1 MGNESDIVVPRTTT
15 PTDIVITGVEYSASA
30 GELTLIASSGGFD
43 ATGFASSFDPAGISY
58 LIDGAVGS
66 GYALVSSDVD
76 TATAS
81 TDGRELKLVLT
92 ASNGLSNHS
101 NAADLLDAG
110 TSTADTVV
118 VSSATGIADTTSAIT
133 VTAAAA
139 PSATAIGGVDF
150 DTGTNTLT
158 VVGAAGGVFD
168 DTMTAD
174 VTAISITLNDN
185 TAVTIATS
193 DLDGSVRANNA
204 GGLDIPLVSS
214 FAHIGALSDAD
225 ADTISIAD
233 TFISGVSAA
242 TDLTI
247 HTTDSTARPATD
259 IVITGVEYSASAGEL
274 TLIASSGGF
283 DATGFASSFDPAG
296 ISYLIDGAVGSGY
309 ALVSSDVDTATAS
322 TDGRELKL
330 VLTASN
336 GLSNHSNAADL
347 LDAGTSTAD
356 TVVVSSATGIAD
368 TTSAITVTAAA
379 APSATAIG
387 GVDFD
392 TGTNTLTVVGAA
404 GGVFDDTMTA
414 DVTAISI
421 TLNDNTAVTIA
432 TSDLDGSV
440 RANNAG
446 GLDIPL
452 VSSFAHIGALSDA
465 DADTISIA
473 DTFISGVSAATDL
486 TINVTGSRPTNID
499 ITSVEFHAG
508 AGMLTLKAAAGSFDD
523 AFATDLEA
531 NYSSGFTYTIDGA
544 RETEVNIAAGDISSI
559 SASNSS
565 GSVSALNIL
574 LTPGNNALVNHTNAT
589 NLLDGNSSAA
599 DTFTITSVAGL
610 TNLVA
615 ETVLPHSGGS
625 SGGSGITIGGAD
637 FDPHTNNLILV
648 PDHGSSTF
656 PSSASTGD
664 FDVTAVSIQLH
675 GASSAV
681 PLATTDVAGI
691 QVNSNGAAE
700 ITFSTDYVTANA
712 TALSDS
718 DADTVSVTT
727 SFYTGVN
734 ATSSPLQI
742 AMGGGGH
749 SMVYPADATAYT
761 GSIFETLGTETWA
774 SSTVTPPS
782 NYKTDLSGDGVTS
795 NSIDARQEQLVAD
808 IVGALVDEL
817 KEFKD
822 GGNVVPGTPSTTEN
836 HPLFIV
842 TDQAAGTNV
851 DEVILVEEGY
861 MVYIKGQFDTDQ
873 TATQPTAQITGA
885 VTSLAAYVDV
895 SDSTTPPTA
904 DSSAIIDVDLTGA
917 SITFEGIIQ
926 NDIV

>member
-1 MGNESDIVVPRTTT
+1 MVPRTTT

-101 NAADLLDAG
+101 NAANLLDAG

-118 VSSATGIADTTSAIT
+118 VSSVTGIADTTSAIT

-259 IVITGVEYSASAGEL
+259 IVITGVEYSRFRREL